1 MEASIIHYYFTVVCG
16 GLLTYFADFVCNA
29 TEAVMRSS
37 VFQGASWPAKYPK
50 HDKILVDFI
59 QSTPRTKK
67 FLSFLILISNPARCC
82 ALRILSA
89 MKSDGASKQVTASL
103 FLCK

>member
-37 VFQGASWPAKYPK
+37 VFQGAS
-50 HDKILVDFI
+50 
-59 QSTPRTKK
+59 
-67 FLSFLILISNPARCC
+67 
-82 ALRILSA
+82 
-89 MKSDGASKQVTASL
+89 
-103 FLCK
+103 